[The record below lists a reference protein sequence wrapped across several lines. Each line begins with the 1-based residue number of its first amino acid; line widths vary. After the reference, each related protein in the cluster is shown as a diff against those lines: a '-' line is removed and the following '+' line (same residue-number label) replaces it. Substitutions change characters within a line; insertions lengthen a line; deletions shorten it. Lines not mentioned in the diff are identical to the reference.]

1 MINILD
7 LDDKHLS
14 IDIIFSIAF
23 DNVSHREILKF
34 YAQKRRL
41 RAKKSKKML
50 EKIMSV
56 S

>member
-23 DNVSHREILKF
+23 NNVSHREILKF
-34 YAQKRRL
+34 YAQKRV
-41 RAKKSKKML
+41 KKCWKKL
-50 EKIMSV
+50 CQCHDV